1 MQKYL
6 AADKLYRSNIPSGEV
21 EDDTKRHV
29 VELYQKNNQVST
41 KDGPRDAPVF
51 KSVSAALFLSKCPK
65 FCAHVGG
72 SSNST
77 LSRRASPPG
86 DDDIQPASLVP
97 VAVGGGADGGSVGGQ
112 PASGCVGAAD
122 EIVAVAVPAND
133 PGASRP
139 AGVKRQKLSASG
151 QRKALPAV
159 DAVAKS
165 MIEVKAAL
173 EASTRRK
180 SRIAG
185 LALEAKL
192 LEMLDDG
199 LEKQRHV

>member
-1 MQKYL
+1 M
-6 AADKLYRSNIPSGEV
+6 
-21 EDDTKRHV
+21 
-29 VELYQKNNQVST
+29 
-41 KDGPRDAPVF
+41 
-51 KSVSAALFLSKCPK
+51 
-65 FCAHVGG
+65 
-72 SSNST
+72 
-77 LSRRASPPG
+77 
-86 DDDIQPASLVP
+86 
-97 VAVGGGADGGSVGGQ
+97 Q
-112 PASGCVGAAD
+112 PASGCMGAAD

-139 AGVKRQKLSASG
+139 AGVERQKLSASG

-159 DAVAKS
+159 NAVAKS

-192 LEMLDDG
+192 LEMPDEG
-199 LEKQRHV
+199 LKKQRQVQALLDRTQKLNQDEPEPRASSVVSLGGDESEGCERQDDE